1 MHRIRGKLTY
11 ANVISTLCLVL
22 LLGGGSAYAASQIG
36 KESVG
41 ASQLKKGAV
50 TPAKLSNASKATL
63 TGPTGPRGAS
73 GATGAP
79 GPQGAKGDPGTPGA
93 PGSTGAAGSAVA
105 YARIEANGTLDAAHS
120 RNIAS
125 VSHPAVTGLYCITPS
140 VAVSNV
146 VVSTPHVGPEPG
158 MLPQADIV
166 ANGDTPNGNCGTP
179 VYVTMS
185 NSAGTP
191 ENHPFYVVFN

>member
-22 LLGGGSAYAASQIG
+22 LLGGGTAYAASQLE

-41 ASQLKKGAV
+41 ANQLKKGAV
-50 TPAKLSNASKATL
+50 TPAKLSKGSKATL
-63 TGPTGPRGAS
+63 TGPK
-73 GATGAP
+73 GATGL
-79 GPQGAKGDPGTPGA
+79 QGAKGDPGANGA
-93 PGSTGAAGSAVA
+93 PGSAVA
-105 YARIEANGTLDAAHS
+105 YARIEANGTLDLAHS
-120 RNIAS
+120 KNIAS
-125 VSHPAVTGLYCITPS
+125 ASHPAVNGLYCITPS

-158 MLPQADIV
+158 MLAQANIV
-166 ANGDTPNGNCGTP
+166 ANGDTPNGPCGTP
-179 VYVTMS
+179 VYVTIS
-185 NSAGTP
+185 NSSGTA